1 LLFEIIKIFLTALME
16 SVLTISRPFLISIG
30 TVLTLLFI
38 TSDVLSI
45 VFLKYEQYLVFAIT
59 MILLNIMATIVFLIA
74 TLVLVVQERRHRTD
88 IRNNSSLYMIPNISQ
103 EEWVSDWI

>member
-1 LLFEIIKIFLTALME
+1 ME

-45 VFLKYEQYLVFAIT
+45 IFLKYEQYLVFAVT
-59 MILLNIMATIVFLIA
+59 MILLNIMATIVFLIT
-74 TLVLVVQERRHRTD
+74 TLVLIVQERRHRTD
-88 IRNNSSLYMIPNISQ
+88 IRNNRSLYMIPNISQ